1 MKINRNE
8 REIKSFKIKK
18 IIFNISNVEV
28 QCISGLQNHCQSVKL
43 GWLILAPN
51 TKLSWMA
58 ISIKVFGIKVLFKFK
73 FLPED
78 AYK

>member
-1 MKINRNE
+1 MYQWFAESLPVCKI
-8 REIKSFKIKK
+8 
-18 IIFNISNVEV
+18 
-28 QCISGLQNHCQSVKL
+28 

-78 AYK
+78 ANK